1 MTGGEDVTYHYD
13 DSAGHVLVFDREDCQ
28 SQEDE
33 KSRDERHGDWELGN
47 HIVDVDD
54 AIHQA
59 EGNEEVDFQLEKDQ
73 ENLRGSAT
81 RSPTNLSDVPGR
93 PDSGDG
99 L

>member
-1 MTGGEDVTYHYD
+1 MTEGEDVTCHYY
-13 DSAGHVLVFDREDCQ
+13 DSPCHVLVFDREDCQ

-47 HIVDVDD
+47 FIVDVDE

-73 ENLRGSAT
+73 ENLHG
-81 RSPTNLSDVPGR
+81 
-93 PDSGDG
+93 
-99 L
+99 